1 MKISAIIQART
12 SSTRLPNKIFLPLG
26 DEPLIW
32 HVVDRLKYSKYIN
45 HIVIATTNNPND
57 DIIEKWAAKNQ
68 TDCFRANENNVLSR
82 FYNCANHSKSDI
94 IVRIT
99 SDDPFKDPS
108 LIDEAIEL
116 LLSKKLDFVYNNFP
130 PTFPEGLDVEVFTF
144 KTLEES
150 FFNCTSTYD
159 KEHLTQF
166 IYKNNFKK
174 SNISNAINLSNLR
187 WTIDTVDDYNMA
199 KKVYEKLYKKNN
211 IFLMDDV
218 LLLFEKHPYLKKIN
232 NNNVI
237 RSQFYK

>member
-12 SSTRLPNKIFLPLG
+12 SSKRLPNRIFLPLG

-32 HVVDRLKYSKYIN
+32 HVVNRLNYSKYIN
-45 HIVIATTNNPND
+45 HIVVATTNNQND
-57 DIIEKWAAKNQ
+57 DIIEKWANINQ
-68 TDCFRANENNVLSR
+68 IDCFRGEENNVLSR
-82 FYNCANHSKSDI
+82 FYNCANHHKSDI

-99 SDDPFKDPS
+99 SDDPFKDSS

-116 LLSKKLDFVYNNFP
+116 LLNKHMDFVHNNFP

-166 IYKNNFKK
+166 MYKNNFKK
-174 SNISNAINLSNLR
+174 LNISNINDLSNLR

-199 KKVYEKLYKKNN
+199 KKVYEKLYKKDT

-218 LLLFEKHPYLKKIN
+218 LLLLEKHPYIKKIN